1 MPESDENVADVI
13 QAYKRRRER
22 VIPLLLGGLAIV
34 LLVVGV
40 FMIVLWLT
48 GESPPAMP
56 GFLASDTPTPTQTNT
71 PHPPTDTPTIT
82 NTSPPTDTPTPS
94 GPITY
99 IVQELDTLSSI
110 AEEFGLDG
118 NQVLM
123 YVNDITDPDAI
134 YVGQELTIPVE
145 ETELPTTTPLPATL
159 LPGEKI
165 VYVVQPGDNLESI
178 AAKFNSTAE
187 AIAEENEIEDPN
199 AIGVGQELI
208 VPVNIATPTP
218 TSVQDTNTPT
228 ATDDT

>member
-1 MPESDENVADVI
+1 MPESVESVADVI

-48 GESPPAMP
+48 GDSPPAVP
-56 GFLASDTPTPTQTNT
+56 GFLASDTPTSTQTNT

-82 NTSPPTDTPTPS
+82 NTLPPTDTPTPT
-94 GPITY
+94 GPLTY

-110 AEEFGLDG
+110 ADEFGLDG
-118 NQVLM
+118 IQVLM

-134 YVGQELTIPVE
+134 YVGQELIIPVE
-145 ETELPTTTPLPATL
+145 ETELPTATPLPATL
-159 LPGEKI
+159 LPGQKI

-218 TSVQDTNTPT
+218 TSVQDTDTPT

>member
-48 GESPPAMP
+48 GESPPTMP

-71 PHPPTDTPTIT
+71 PHPPTNTPTIT
-82 NTSPPTDTPTPS
+82 NTLPPTDTPTPT

-118 NQVLM
+118 IQVLM

-134 YVGQELTIPVE
+134 YVGQELIIPVE

-218 TSVQDTNTPT
+218 TSVQDTDTPT

>member
-48 GESPPAMP
+48 GDSPPEMP
-56 GFLASDTPTPTQTNT
+56 GFLASDTPTPTKTNT
-71 PHPPTDTPTIT
+71 PHPPTNTPTIT
-82 NTSPPTDTPTPS
+82 NTLPPTDTPTPT

-99 IVQELDTLSSI
+99 IVQEMDTLSSI

-118 NQVLM
+118 IQVLM

-134 YVGQELTIPVE
+134 YVGQELIIPVE

-218 TSVQDTNTPT
+218 TSVQDTDTPT

>member
-13 QAYKRRRER
+13 QAYRRRRER
-22 VIPLLLGGLAIV
+22 VIPLLLGGLAVV

-56 GFLASDTPTPTQTNT
+56 GFLASDTPPPTQTAT

-82 NTSPPTDTPTPS
+82 DTVSPTETPTPT
-94 GPITY
+94 GPLTY
-99 IVQELDTLSSI
+99 IVEEWDSLWSI

-118 NQVLM
+118 IQLLM
-123 YVNDITDPDAI
+123 YVNDITDPDLI
-134 YVGQELTIPVE
+134 YVGQELIIPVE
-145 ETELPTTTPLPATL
+145 GTELPTTTPLPATL
-159 LPGEKI
+159 LPGQKI
-165 VYVVQPGDNLESI
+165 VYVVQPDDTLESI
-178 AAKFNSTAE
+178 AAMFNSTAE

-199 AIGVGQELI
+199 SIWIGQKLI

-218 TSVQDTNTPT
+218 TSVHDTDTPT
-228 ATDDT
+228 ATEGP

>member
-56 GFLASDTPTPTQTNT
+56 GFLASDTPPPTQTNT

-82 NTSPPTDTPTPS
+82 NTLPPTDTPTPT
-94 GPITY
+94 GPLNYT
-99 IVQELDTLSSI
+99 VEEGDSLWSI
-110 AEEFGLDG
+110 AEKFGVDDIQL
-118 NQVLM
+118 LM
-123 YVNDITDPDAI
+123 YVNDIAVANEI
-134 YVGQELTIPVE
+134 FVGQELIIPE
-145 ETELPTTTPLPATL
+145 EGTELPTETPLPATL
-159 LPGEKI
+159 LPGDKI
-165 VYVVQPGDNLESI
+165 IYRVKPGDTLESI
-178 AAKFNSTAE
+178 AAMFNSTAE

-199 AIGVGQELI
+199 AIGIGQELI

-218 TSVQDTNTPT
+218 TSVQDTDTPT

>member
-56 GFLASDTPTPTQTNT
+56 GFLASDTPHPTQTNT

-82 NTSPPTDTPTPS
+82 NTLPPTDTPTPT

-110 AEEFGLDG
+110 AEDFGLDG
-118 NQVLM
+118 IQVLM

-159 LPGEKI
+159 LPGEEI

-187 AIAEENEIEDPN
+187 AIAEANEIEDPN
-199 AIGVGQELI
+199 EIGVGQELI

-218 TSVQDTNTPT
+218 TSVQDTDTPT